1 MNNLLKFLVCFLT
14 ILVSKSFAQTI
25 TTTDVTL
32 NGQTTIQGCG
42 QINLGSTS
50 TNSLSFF
57 YKVSVNSNS
66 LPTGGTITIKLKRF
80 NYQSGSPGIF
90 TTPNFNATTTANVY
104 EAVGYIQQNVSLSEI
119 EVSGSSIFL
128 EYLPS
133 GSTSGFSSCESPLI
147 KDQLPSFSLSPS
159 SLSIYCGDTSP
170 RTFTVTPANIP
181 AGATVSYQWLYNN
194 AWSGTSNATMN
205 SITLIPSG
213 TSSLSSI
220 YVNTFINGVMQIP
233 SLTCYVTRATFSSA
247 ATITGATNICS
258 GTSTYPI
265 SGILPGQTVT
275 WSLSNPSIATLSG
288 QSNSQTNVTFNGNGA
303 QTLNATITN
312 TCGQVTTKSFQIN
325 TGVTTFTS
333 AATIAGVTSL
343 CSGQSTY
350 TISGITTG
358 QNVTWGLSNPSIATL
373 SGATNAQ
380 VTVTFTGSGTQTLSA
395 YITNSCG
402 QTATKTFSIYGGI
415 PVFNN
420 FTYGTSTSTQSI
432 CLAGPSSYAYSIPEL
447 NATDKIFA
455 NFSGLSTAEAGLA
468 TNWQWTTSSNIII
481 LNGTKNTRNMC
492 TLAPGTANINV
503 RVKNSC
509 GYSNWAILPV
519 TITELPLVSGRLSKA
534 TVFKVY
540 PNPSSDIVNI
550 ELKDQNNQP
559 SKETTITGELF
570 DIMGQS
576 KTKIQIIDN
585 KATLSVRG
593 FNKGIYVLK
602 IYINDQIESYQ
613 IAVE

>member
-1 MNNLLKFLVCFLT
+1 MKKIFLT
-14 ILVSKSFAQTI
+14 ILFILTYNNIFSQQITYEIKDVKVDGVSIPSNGAIKFGGNSSVTVRFTVQFSKPNDLTIGDVSHMIGTQSPAGFIQLITAEFFNLGAGNTGFTGNWEKVLYANDYYPFGDNYLVAKLTQTSGNPPLLWESNHIPIIKEPTFSLYPTSLNIACGDTNSKSFA
-25 TTTDVTL
+25 VT
-32 NGQTTIQGCG
+32 
-42 QINLGSTS
+42 S
-50 TNSLSFF
+50 
-57 YKVSVNSNS
+57 SN
-66 LPTGGTITIKLKRF
+66 
-80 NYQSGSPGIF
+80 
-90 TTPNFNATTTANVY
+90 
-104 EAVGYIQQNVSLSEI
+104 
-119 EVSGSSIFL
+119 
-128 EYLPS
+128 
-133 GSTSGFSSCESPLI
+133 
-147 KDQLPSFSLSPS
+147 
-159 SLSIYCGDTSP
+159 
-170 RTFTVTPANIP
+170 
-181 AGATVSYQWLYNN
+181 
-194 AWSGTSNATMN
+194 
-205 SITLIPSG
+205 IPSG
-213 TSSLSSI
+213 TSVTYQWNYNGWSGSSSPTMASIILYPLSGTTLPSSVSVTP
-220 YVNTFINGVMQIP
+220 YINGVAQT

-247 ATITGATNICS
+247 ATITGASNICS

-303 QTLNATITN
+303 QTLNAAITN

-350 TISGITTG
+350 TITGITTG

-373 SGATNAQ
+373 SGATNSQ

-402 QTATKTFSIYGGI
+402 QKATKTFSIYGGI

-455 NFSGLSTAEAGLA
+455 NFSGLSTAQAGLA
-468 TNWQWTTSSNIII
+468 SNWQWTTSSNIII

-509 GYSNWAILPV
+509 GYSSWAILPV
-519 TITELPLVSGRLSKA
+519 TITELPIVSGRLSKA